1 MKHLIITFFSFTL
14 LVCTK
19 TFGQQNN
26 LFIEA
31 GGNGLFGSVNYERM
45 ITKEPGLSLRA
56 GIGIYTEKAFYLT
69 LPVGINYLFPLK
81 KAGTYLDAGLGIT
94 WAQIDGKI
102 FKDEGNANGD
112 HFTNFIPSFGY
123 RKHVGEHTMWRA
135 SITPVFNK
143 MASNPWIGFSVGR
156 RF

>member
-81 KAGTYLDAGLGIT
+81 KAGTYLDAGWELPGPKLMEKYLKMKAMPTVIILQT
-94 WAQIDGKI
+94 L
-102 FKDEGNANGD
+102 
-112 HFTNFIPSFGY
+112 Y
-123 RKHVGEHTMWRA
+123 RVLVIA
-135 SITPVFNK
+135 S
-143 MASNPWIGFSVGR
+143 M
-156 RF
+156 